1 MCFFAH
7 GVMPAI
13 LCCALITVTGTME
26 DGQHLT
32 YTFWGF
38 LVLLSLETSEL
49 VDYQEYISNTIITQ
63 ASLFD
68 FTWDALD
75 LLFFSLCI

>member
-1 MCFFAH
+1 
-7 GVMPAI
+7 MPAI